1 MSEATMGSQVPA
13 KESGL
18 GFTFPSTAGSESMRE
33 GMLELSVVIPCL
45 NEAETI
51 GTCVAK
57 AVRWIRAREIEGE
70 VIVADNGS
78 TDRSG
83 QIAAANGASVVS
95 VMRKG
100 YGSAV
105 SGGIEN
111 ARGRYVVMGDADD
124 SYDFSSLDE
133 FLEKLRQG
141 FVLVQGCR
149 FPSGGGTIMPNAMPF
164 LHRWFG
170 NPLLTSL
177 TRWWFAATI
186 HDVNCGLR
194 GFSTEFYRQLQMRCT
209 GMEFAVEMIIK
220 ASLHKVRVVEVPVT
234 LYKDG
239 RKTRRAHLRTFRDGW
254 RTLKILWAFR
264 FAHCVRPAS
273 LDRRVLTPE

>member
-1 MSEATMGSQVPA
+1 MSKATIGNRVPA
-13 KESGL
+13 KELGSGSP
-18 GFTFPSTAGSESMRE
+18 FPSTTGSKFEPE

-57 AVRWIRAREIEGE
+57 AVRWLRVREVKGE

-78 TDRSG
+78 TDRSS
-83 QIAAANGASVVS
+83 QIAAANGAIVVS
-95 VMRKG
+95 VTRKG

-170 NPLLTSL
+170 NPLLTSM
-177 TRWWFAATI
+177 TRWCFAATI

-194 GFSTEFYRQLQMRCT
+194 GFSTEFYHQLQMRCT

-220 ASLHKVRVVEVPVT
+220 ASLHKVRVVEIPVT

-239 RKTRRAHLRTFRDGW
+239 RKARHAHLRTFRDGW
-254 RTLKILWAFR
+254 RTLKILLAFR
-264 FAHCVRPAS
+264 FVRRLRAAS
-273 LDRRVLTPE
+273 LDRCVLSPK